1 MSLRVSSGG
10 TPVLLTGAFS
20 ALIALSGCGNEQS
33 DLSDYSQSTGTSDS
47 HGSLPSSV
55 AVTTHTAPPS
65 LPATTPQV
73 PPPAPPPPPPPPQ
86 TPPPPPALSPPP
98 TTGTPTSKVKRPA
111 SPFNL
116 DRKPL
121 PAYAYHW
128 TKDQYQD
135 FNYDD
140 RCVFPSEVDTPSHKL
155 TYGTMLDELFSVR
168 DLIRDKYIFS
178 DEVVDLDPRNFVE
191 PFNDFDE
198 HYTNMTD
205 KDSYFQQ
212 LRSQV
217 KLEDGLP
224 RHGLFEFSKDYK
236 VQLPPARKT
245 EYSFGIKWN
254 KRSETPPR
262 NYVVRHVTADSPGME
277 LLNGSPKVKRGDKLV
292 KVNDIDFVSVV
303 SDESV
308 QKIERA
314 LSPYN
319 RSAVTKFEFIDRD
332 SEKVKTIFLNPTAGL
347 DSGTGFSRVIS
358 TESGK
363 VGYIYIGKSLGRFD
377 HIYESIKEF
386 REHRVKDVILDI
398 RYYDRLE
405 SYFYSSKFEPMLLYT
420 ILGKENTDGKQFRYF
435 WSRVWFNQELNVHP
449 HETPFFSE
457 CRARNKE
464 SQKKELCDDSMI
476 TYRAACRWLSLGNPL
491 SACFAYP
498 YSFDLKSLNLNR
510 IYLLTSKDTCHIGEL
525 IVNGLLGI
533 DVEVVLVGGQTCGIP
548 YYARTYA
555 RCGINYRVVTDK
567 YLNDKK
573 IGDYV
578 RGFKPKNTRSE
589 YGVEVPGCF
598 VEDDFTNDLGD
609 KEERLLATAL
619 QYRKDGTCPAVE

>member
-1 MSLRVSSGG
+1 MSLRVSSAGS
-10 TPVLLTGAFS
+10 PVLLTGVFS
-20 ALIALSGCGNEQS
+20 ALIAISGCGNEQS
-33 DLSDYSQSTGTSDS
+33 DLSDYSQSTGTSAS

-73 PPPAPPPPPPPPQ
+73 PPTATPAPPPPPQ
-86 TPPPPPALSPPP
+86 TPPPPPPLSPPA
-98 TTGTPTSKVKRPA
+98 TTGTPPSTVKRPA
-111 SPFNL
+111 SPFSL

-140 RCVFPSEVDTPSHKL
+140 RCVFPSEVDTPGRQL
-155 TYGTMLDELFSVR
+155 TYGTMLDELFSIR
-168 DLIRDKYIFS
+168 DLIRDKYIFF

-191 PFNDFDE
+191 QFQDFDD
-198 HYTNMTD
+198 HYNNMTD

-236 VQLPPARKT
+236 VQWSSGGSPQ
-245 EYSFGIKWN
+245 YSFGIRWD

-262 NYVVRHVTADSPGME
+262 NYVVKHVTADSPGKE

-308 QKIERA
+308 EKIERA
-314 LSPYN
+314 LRPYN
-319 RSAVTKFEFIDRD
+319 RSAVTKFELIDRD
-332 SEKVKTIFLNPTAGL
+332 SKKMKTIFLSPTAENRFKYEKK
-347 DSGTGFSRVIS
+347 FSRMIT

-363 VGYIYIGKSLGRFD
+363 VGYIYIGDYLGRFD
-377 HIYESIKEF
+377 RLYESIKEF
-386 REHRVKDVILDI
+386 REHSVKDVVLDI
-398 RYYDRLE
+398 RYYDRQEDSWGGVSRSE
-405 SYFYSSKFEPMLLYT
+405 SMLLYT
-420 ILGKENTDGKQFRYF
+420 ILGKENTDGKQFRRMDTKKTGERYPF
-435 WSRVWFNQELNVHP
+435 FV
-449 HETPFFSE
+449 PFFSE
-457 CRARNKE
+457 CNAQSKE
-464 SQKKELCDDSMI
+464 SQEKELCDDSMETVRRDCFWGWTI
-476 TYRAACRWLSLGNPL
+476 TSCTPL
-491 SACFAYP
+491 DN
-498 YSFDLKSLNLNR
+498 YSFDLQSLNLNK
-510 IYLLTSKDTCHIGEL
+510 IYLLASEETCHIGEL
-525 IVNGLLGI
+525 IINGLLGI
-533 DVEVVLVGGQTCGIP
+533 DVEVILVGGQTCGIP
-548 YYARTYA
+548 YYASNYFN
-555 RCGINYRVVTDK
+555 CGISYRVVNTH

-578 RGFKPKNTRSE
+578 HGFKPKNTRSE

-609 KEERLLATAL
+609 KDEAMLSAAL
-619 QYRKDGTCPAVE
+619 QYRKNKTCPTVP

>member
-1 MSLRVSSGG
+1 M
-10 TPVLLTGAFS
+10 
-20 ALIALSGCGNEQS
+20 
-33 DLSDYSQSTGTSDS
+33 
-47 HGSLPSSV
+47 
-55 AVTTHTAPPS
+55 
-65 LPATTPQV
+65 
-73 PPPAPPPPPPPPQ
+73 
-86 TPPPPPALSPPP
+86 
-98 TTGTPTSKVKRPA
+98 
-111 SPFNL
+111 
-116 DRKPL
+116 
-121 PAYAYHW
+121 
-128 TKDQYQD
+128 
-135 FNYDD
+135 
-140 RCVFPSEVDTPSHKL
+140 FPSEVAEPRYPL
-155 TYGTMLDELFSVR
+155 TYGTMLDELFSIR
-168 DLIRDKYIFS
+168 DLIRGKYIFF
-178 DEVVDLDPRNFVE
+178 DEVVDLDPRKFVE
-191 PFNDFDE
+191 QFNDFDD
-198 HYTNMTD
+198 HYNNMTD
-205 KDSYFQQ
+205 KNSYFQQ

-224 RHGLFEFSKDYK
+224 RHGLFEFSKDNGLLR
-236 VQLPPARKT
+236 LPHQVTPQI
-245 EYSFGIKWN
+245 EYSFGIKWD
-254 KRSETPPR
+254 KRSEKPPR
-262 NYVVRHVTADSPGME
+262 NYVVKHVSADSPGME
-277 LLNGSPKVKRGDKLV
+277 LLNGVPKVKRGDKLV
-292 KVNDIDFVSVV
+292 KINDINFISAV

-308 QKIERA
+308 RKIERA

-347 DSGTGFSRVIS
+347 DSGKGFSRVIS

-377 HIYESIKEF
+377 HLYESIKEF

-398 RYYDRLE
+398 RYYDRRE

-420 ILGKENTDGKQFRYF
+420 ILGKENTDGKQFRHF
-435 WSRVWFNQELNVHP
+435 FSRVWFDQDKNVHP
-449 HETPFFSE
+449 HEVRFFSE

-464 SQKKELCDDSMI
+464 SQKKELCDDSAT
-476 TYRAACRWLSLGNPL
+476 TYRAPCRLYSIGNPL
-491 SACFAYP
+491 STCFTYP

-578 RGFKPKNTRSE
+578 RGFKPKNTDSE

-598 VEDDFTNDLGD
+598 VEDDFTKDLSD
-609 KEERLLATAL
+609 KEEAMLSAAL
-619 QYRKDGTCPAVE
+619 QYRKNKTCPTVP

>member
-1 MSLRVSSGG
+1 MSLRVASAGI
-10 TPVLLTGAFS
+10 PVLLPGVFS

-155 TYGTMLDELFSVR
+155 TYGTMLDELFSIR
-168 DLIRDKYIFS
+168 DLIRDKYIFF

-191 PFNDFDE
+191 QFKDFDD
-198 HYTNMTD
+198 HYNNMTD

-236 VQLPPARKT
+236 VQWSSGGSPQ
-245 EYSFGIKWN
+245 YSFGIRWD

-262 NYVVRHVTADSPGME
+262 NYVVKHVTPDSPGLE

-308 QKIERA
+308 EKIERA
-314 LSPYN
+314 LRPYN
-319 RSAVTKFEFIDRD
+319 RSAVTKFELIDRD
-332 SEKVKTIFLNPTAGL
+332 SKKMKTIFLSPTAENRFKYEKK
-347 DSGTGFSRVIS
+347 FSRMIT

-363 VGYIYIGKSLGRFD
+363 VGYIYIGDYLGRFD
-377 HIYESIKEF
+377 RLYESIKEF
-386 REHRVKDVILDI
+386 REHSVKDVVLDI
-398 RYYDRLE
+398 RYYDRQEDSWGGVSRSE
-405 SYFYSSKFEPMLLYT
+405 SMLLYT
-420 ILGKENTDGKQFRYF
+420 ILGKENTDGKQFRRMDTKKTGERYPF
-435 WSRVWFNQELNVHP
+435 FV
-449 HETPFFSE
+449 PFFSE
-457 CRARNKE
+457 CNAQSKE
-464 SQKKELCDDSMI
+464 SQEKELCDDSMETVRRDCFWGWTI
-476 TYRAACRWLSLGNPL
+476 TSCTRLDN
-491 SACFAYP
+491 
-498 YSFDLKSLNLNR
+498 YSFDLQSLNLNK
-510 IYLLTSKDTCHIGEL
+510 IYLLASEETCHIGEL
-525 IVNGLLGI
+525 IINGLLGI
-533 DVEVVLVGGQTCGIP
+533 DVEVILVGGQTCGIP
-548 YYARTYA
+548 YYASNYFN
-555 RCGINYRVVTDK
+555 CGISYRVVNTQ

-578 RGFKPKNTRSE
+578 HGFKPKNTSSE

-609 KEERLLATAL
+609 EQERLLATAL
-619 QYRKDGTCPAVE
+619 QYRKDGSCPAVE